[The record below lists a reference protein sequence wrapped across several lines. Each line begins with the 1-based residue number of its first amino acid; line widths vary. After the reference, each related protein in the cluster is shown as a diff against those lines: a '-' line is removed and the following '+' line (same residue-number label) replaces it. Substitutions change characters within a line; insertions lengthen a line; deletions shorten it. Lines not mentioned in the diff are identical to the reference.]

1 MSEEMVCRKRR
12 LSSFQIIILGFA
24 GVILLG
30 ALLLMLPLSTTAG
43 CVTPFHEALFTATS
57 AVCVTGLVVQDTGSY
72 WSVFGQAVILT
83 LIQIGGLG
91 VVTVAASFALLSGRR
106 ISLMQRST
114 MQDAISAPK
123 VGGIVRL
130 TRFILR
136 GTFLIEL
143 IGALAMLPVFC
154 RDYGWHGIWMAV
166 FHSISAFCN
175 AGFDILGTNNNLY
188 PSLTGYVQNPVI
200 NITIMLLIITGG
212 IGFLTWDDICE
223 NKLHFHR
230 YRMQSKVILVTTL
243 TLIVLPALFFFF
255 VDFDALPLGARVQAA
270 LFQSVTPRTA
280 GFNTV
285 DLPAMSGASMG
296 VMILLMLIGGSPG
309 STAGGMKTTTL
320 AVLLSNAAATFRQRD
335 SAQFF
340 GRRVDCSAVKT
351 AATILTMYLALFFGG
366 GVFISV
372 YEDIPLSS
380 CLYEAASAVGTV
392 GLTLGITPQLHIPS
406 QMVLIALMYL
416 GRVGGLTLIYAAVS
430 SKKTGSGKASR
441 LDKQRSIYPMKNVLL
456 IGAGRFGRHI
466 AMQLSQLGHQVMA
479 VDTNEERINDVLPFV
494 TNAQIGDSTNAE
506 FLRSL
511 GIGNFDVCFV
521 TISGSFQNSLETTSL
536 LKELGA
542 KCVVSRAERDVQAKF
557 LLRNGADNVVYP
569 EKQVAKW
576 AAIRFTADHIF
587 DYIEI
592 DEQHAIF
599 EVQVPEA
606 WVGKSVGELDVRRKF
621 GINILGIKRAG
632 KTDVSVTPDT
642 VLSDDITILT
652 MGEYKALQK
661 CFRI

>member
-1 MSEEMVCRKRR
+1 MMSEEMLCRKRR

-30 ALLLMLPLSTTAG
+30 ALLLMLPISATAR

-106 ISLMQRST
+106 ISLMQRSI

-154 RDYGWHGIWMAV
+154 RDYGWRGIWMAV
-166 FHSISAFCN
+166 FHSVSAFCN

-230 YRMQSKVILVTTL
+230 YRMQSKVIVIVTLV
-243 TLIVLPALFFFF
+243 LIVLPALFFFF
-255 VDFDALPLGARVQAA
+255 ADFGALPLGERIQAA

-285 DLPAMSGASMG
+285 DLSAMSGASLG
-296 VMILLMLIGGSPG
+296 VMILLMLIGGRHENHN
-309 STAGGMKTTTL
+309 AGRP
-320 AVLLSNAAATFRQRD
+320 ACQCRRD
-335 SAQFF
+335 LPPA
-340 GRRVDCSAVKT
+340 G
-351 AATILTMYLALFFGG
+351 
-366 GVFISV
+366 
-372 YEDIPLSS
+372 
-380 CLYEAASAVGTV
+380 
-392 GLTLGITPQLHIPS
+392 
-406 QMVLIALMYL
+406 
-416 GRVGGLTLIYAAVS
+416 
-430 SKKTGSGKASR
+430 
-441 LDKQRSIYPMKNVLL
+441 QRSIF
-456 IGAGRFGRHI
+456 R
-466 AMQLSQLGHQVMA
+466 
-479 VDTNEERINDVLPFV
+479 T
-494 TNAQIGDSTNAE
+494 
-506 FLRSL
+506 
-511 GIGNFDVCFV
+511 
-521 TISGSFQNSLETTSL
+521 
-536 LKELGA
+536 
-542 KCVVSRAERDVQAKF
+542 QA
-557 LLRNGADNVVYP
+557 
-569 EKQVAKW
+569 
-576 AAIRFTADHIF
+576 
-587 DYIEI
+587 
-592 DEQHAIF
+592 
-599 EVQVPEA
+599 
-606 WVGKSVGELDVRRKF
+606 
-621 GINILGIKRAG
+621 
-632 KTDVSVTPDT
+632 
-642 VLSDDITILT
+642 
-652 MGEYKALQK
+652 
-661 CFRI
+661 

>member
-1 MSEEMVCRKRR
+1 MMSEEMLCRKRR

-30 ALLLMLPLSTTAG
+30 ALLLMLPISATAR

-106 ISLMQRST
+106 ISLMQRSI

-143 IGALAMLPVFC
+143 IGAFAMLPVFC
-154 RDYGWHGIWMAV
+154 RDYGWRGIWMAV

-230 YRMQSKVILVTTL
+230 YRMQSKVIVIVTLV
-243 TLIVLPALFFFF
+243 LIVLPALFFFF
-255 VDFDALPLGARVQAA
+255 ADFGALPLGERIQAA

-285 DLPAMSGASMG
+285 DLSAMSGASLG

-320 AVLLSNAAATFRQRD
+320 AVLLANAAATFRRRD

-340 GRRVDCSAVKT
+340 GRRLDCGAVKT

-366 GVFISV
+366 GVFISI
-372 YEDIPLSS
+372 YENLPLSS

-416 GRVGGLTLIYAAVS
+416 GRVGGLTLIYAALS
-430 SKKTGSGKASR
+430 GKKTSNAK
-441 LDKQRSIYPMKNVLL
+441 LPL
-456 IGAGRFGRHI
+456 
-466 AMQLSQLGHQVMA
+466 
-479 VDTNEERINDVLPFV
+479 EEI
-494 TNAQIGDSTNAE
+494 T
-506 FLRSL
+506 
-511 GIGNFDVCFV
+511 
-521 TISGSFQNSLETTSL
+521 
-536 LKELGA
+536 
-542 KCVVSRAERDVQAKF
+542 
-557 LLRNGADNVVYP
+557 
-569 EKQVAKW
+569 
-576 AAIRFTADHIF
+576 
-587 DYIEI
+587 
-592 DEQHAIF
+592 
-599 EVQVPEA
+599 
-606 WVGKSVGELDVRRKF
+606 VG
-621 GINILGIKRAG
+621 
-632 KTDVSVTPDT
+632 
-642 VLSDDITILT
+642 
-652 MGEYKALQK
+652 
-661 CFRI
+661 

>member
-1 MSEEMVCRKRR
+1 MMSEELVCRKRR

-43 CVTPFHEALFTATS
+43 GVTPFHEALFTSTS

-114 MQDAISAPK
+114 MQDAISAPR

-136 GTFLIEL
+136 GTFLVEL

-175 AGFDILGTNNNLY
+175 AGFDILGTNGNSY

-255 VDFDALPLGARVQAA
+255 VDFDALPLRE
-270 LFQSVTPRTA
+270 
-280 GFNTV
+280 
-285 DLPAMSGASMG
+285 LPAMSGASLG

-320 AVLLSNAAATFRQRD
+320 AVLLANAAATFRQRD

-351 AATILTMYLALFFGG
+351 AATILSMYLALFFGG

-372 YEDIPLSS
+372 YENLPLSS
-380 CLYEAASAVGTV
+380 CLYETASAVGTV

-430 SKKTGSGKASR
+430 SKKSGNAK
-441 LDKQRSIYPMKNVLL
+441 LPQ
-456 IGAGRFGRHI
+456 
-466 AMQLSQLGHQVMA
+466 
-479 VDTNEERINDVLPFV
+479 ERI
-494 TNAQIGDSTNAE
+494 TIG
-506 FLRSL
+506 
-511 GIGNFDVCFV
+511 
-521 TISGSFQNSLETTSL
+521 
-536 LKELGA
+536 
-542 KCVVSRAERDVQAKF
+542 
-557 LLRNGADNVVYP
+557 
-569 EKQVAKW
+569 
-576 AAIRFTADHIF
+576 
-587 DYIEI
+587 
-592 DEQHAIF
+592 
-599 EVQVPEA
+599 
-606 WVGKSVGELDVRRKF
+606 
-621 GINILGIKRAG
+621 
-632 KTDVSVTPDT
+632 
-642 VLSDDITILT
+642 
-652 MGEYKALQK
+652 
-661 CFRI
+661 

>member
-1 MSEEMVCRKRR
+1 MSEEMLCRKRR

-30 ALLLMLPLSTTAG
+30 ALLLMLPISATAR

-106 ISLMQRST
+106 ISLMQRSI

-154 RDYGWHGIWMAV
+154 RDYGWRGIWMAV
-166 FHSISAFCN
+166 FHSVSAFCN

-230 YRMQSKVILVTTL
+230 YRMQSKVIVIVTLV
-243 TLIVLPALFFFF
+243 LIVLPALFFFF
-255 VDFDALPLGARVQAA
+255 ADFGALPLGERIQAA

-285 DLPAMSGASMG
+285 DLSAMSGASLG

-320 AVLLSNAAATFRQRD
+320 AVLLANAAATFRRRD

-340 GRRVDCSAVKT
+340 GRRLDCGAVKT

-366 GVFISV
+366 GVFISI
-372 YEDIPLSS
+372 YENLPLSS

-416 GRVGGLTLIYAAVS
+416 GRVGGLTLIYAALS
-430 SKKTGSGKASR
+430 GKKTSNAK
-441 LDKQRSIYPMKNVLL
+441 LPL
-456 IGAGRFGRHI
+456 
-466 AMQLSQLGHQVMA
+466 
-479 VDTNEERINDVLPFV
+479 EEI
-494 TNAQIGDSTNAE
+494 T
-506 FLRSL
+506 
-511 GIGNFDVCFV
+511 
-521 TISGSFQNSLETTSL
+521 
-536 LKELGA
+536 
-542 KCVVSRAERDVQAKF
+542 
-557 LLRNGADNVVYP
+557 
-569 EKQVAKW
+569 
-576 AAIRFTADHIF
+576 
-587 DYIEI
+587 
-592 DEQHAIF
+592 
-599 EVQVPEA
+599 
-606 WVGKSVGELDVRRKF
+606 VG
-621 GINILGIKRAG
+621 
-632 KTDVSVTPDT
+632 
-642 VLSDDITILT
+642 
-652 MGEYKALQK
+652 
-661 CFRI
+661 